1 MTSIETKE
9 QKFTGR
15 PTPEQIKNAPTITEQ
30 SNLDEFKI
38 IELVL
43 KKENRPIFMP
53 IISADQYAALVAY
66 LAQMRKFYD
75 PTDKLKMF
83 EFFTDFIDKYQDAL
97 LAENGYSG
105 ELLARLLEAIKA
117 AELKGPVSESQER
130 RGWGHRF
137 LGGH

>member
-1 MTSIETKE
+1 MTSVETKE

-53 IISADQYAALVAY
+53 IISADQYAAFIAY
-66 LAQMRKFYD
+66 LTQMRKFYD
-75 PTDKLKMF
+75 PADKLKMF